1 MNKSRAEAFSDSVF
15 AFAITLLVLGVQVP
29 QLRTGSNQ
37 ELRDSLV
44 RSIPQLLPYITS
56 FATIGV
62 IWLNHHSMFHQ
73 INRVDHTTLTLN
85 LLMLMV
91 VAFIPYP
98 TAILSRYGAL
108 PASAF
113 FYGIVMTVLG
123 CTFSLLWFHILR
135 KGLHSGIK
143 TQAERR
149 DHMKRNL
156 AGSIVYPIA
165 AIIGLHNPKVSV
177 VIYVLVPAYYFIP
190 NRQRTHGQH

>member
-108 PASAF
+108 PASVF

>member
-165 AIIGLHNPKVSV
+165 AIIGLHNPKVSI